1 MMHREQKT
9 KITSSIGSKTY
20 TEEYHLKNIPKP
32 IKCLYEQIKEKITD
46 LSDDIEVKPKK
57 VYIAFVSN
65 ANFIYTSIHQKN
77 IKILLNLKKGELVD
91 PKNVAE
97 DVSEIGRHGNGD
109 YRITI
114 EPDEDLSYKL
124 GLINQAYN
132 KHS

>member
-1 MMHREQKT
+1 M
-9 KITSSIGSKTY
+9 
-20 TEEYHLKNIPKP
+20 
-32 IKCLYEQIKEKITD
+32 
-46 LSDDIEVKPKK
+46 KPKN

-77 IKILLNLKKGELVD
+77 IKMLLNLKKGELMD
-91 PKNVAE
+91 PKHVAE

-114 EPDEDLSYKL
+114 EPGEDLSYKL
-124 GLINQAYN
+124 SLIKQAYD